1 MRCTGHFVFAAKTNF
16 SPVILLPFVRGL
28 GLGASLIVAIGA
40 QNVFVLRQGLR
51 REQAGVVALI
61 CAGCDA
67 FLISL
72 GAAGFGTLIA
82 HVPGL
87 ARLASWGGA
96 LFLLFYGLQAF
107 RRALSPNQLETADT
121 LTAPRGVI
129 VAAFSVSLLNPH
141 VYLDTVVLV
150 GGLAGQY
157 TALPRLSFAFGAIL
171 ASILWFFSLA
181 FGAAYL
187 APLFRRPKSW
197 QILDCVVGV
206 VMWVLAFTLVR
217 G

>member
-1 MRCTGHFVFAAKTNF
+1 MPTLF
-16 SPVILLPFVRGL
+16 LPFVRGL
-28 GLGASLIVAIGA
+28 GLGASLIIAIGA

-51 REQAGVVALI
+51 RERAGQVALI

-67 FLISL
+67 LLIAL

-82 HVPGL
+82 QVPGL

-107 RRALSPNQLETADT
+107 RRALSPHQLETAEPSA
-121 LTAPRGVI
+121 APRGVI
-129 VAAFSVSLLNPH
+129 AAAFSVSLLNPH

-157 TALPRLSFAFGAIL
+157 AALPRLSFAFGAIC
-171 ASILWFFSLA
+171 ASLLWFFILA
-181 FGAAYL
+181 YGAAYL
-187 APLFRRPKSW
+187 TPLFQRPRSW
-197 QILDCVVGV
+197 QVLDCLVGV
-206 VMWVLAFTLVR
+206 IMWILAFTLVR